1 MDFDR
6 KLDRP
11 INDLDD
17 IRIIMETQK
26 KIRDQEIDMDM
37 KIDLVSEI
45 DVLLQACQN
54 ACHKL
59 KFIPDSFS
67 ICVSFLLFVLSFILS
82 VSSSCLSFHS
92 NYVVKFS
99 FYY

>member
-45 DVLLQACQN
+45 DVLLQVCQN
-54 ACHKL
+54 V
-59 KFIPDSFS
+59 INV
-67 ICVSFLLFVLSFILS
+67 I
-82 VSSSCLSFHS
+82 
-92 NYVVKFS
+92 N
-99 FYY
+99 